1 MEQGIVELPDSGNG
15 IKFWS
20 KEDRPREKL
29 ACKGSASVTDAELL
43 AILIASGTPDESALE
58 VAKRILRTAGNSLS
72 ELSRMPLDELLR
84 FRGIGQAKALSIIA
98 ALELGRRR
106 LSDQHKR
113 AKSKIFGSFDAFMLV
128 KPLLDELSHEEF
140 WILYVNGK
148 NEVFRR
154 EQVSRGGLTSTVV
167 DPKVLFKKAI
177 QQGASGLI
185 LVHNH
190 PSGSSAPSQE
200 DTRLTMRLWQAGR
213 LLDIDIIDHIIIGN
227 TSYYSFA
234 DEGRLTPHFSNASSG
249 NYNRGKASDH

>member
-1 MEQGIVELPDSGNG
+1 MEQSRVVLSDSSNG

-29 ACKGSASVTDAELL
+29 ACKGSAYVTDAELL

-58 VAKRILRTAGNSLS
+58 VAKRILSTVGNSLS
-72 ELSRMPLDELLR
+72 ELSKLPLDELLR

-113 AKSKIFGSFDAFMLV
+113 SRSRIFGSFDAFMLI
-128 KPLLDELSHEEF
+128 KPLLDELAHEES

-154 EQVSRGGLTSTVV
+154 EQLSRGGQNSTIV

-177 QQGASGLI
+177 QLGASGII

-190 PSGSSAPSQE
+190 PSGNSAPSQE
-200 DTRLTMRLWQAGR
+200 DLQLTQRLWQAGR

-249 NYNRGKASDH
+249 NYYRGKASDH

>member
-1 MEQGIVELPDSGNG
+1 MEQSRVVLSDSGNG
-15 IKFWS
+15 IKYWS

-29 ACKGSASVTDAELL
+29 ASKGSAYVTDAELL
-43 AILIASGTPDESALE
+43 AILIASGSPDESALE
-58 VAKRILRTAGNSLS
+58 VSKRILSSVGNSIS
-72 ELSRMPLDELLR
+72 ELSRMPLEELLL

-113 AKSKIFGSFDAFMLV
+113 AQSRVFSSFDAFMLV
-128 KPLLDELSHEEF
+128 KPLLEELSFEEF
-140 WILYVNGK
+140 WMLYLNRK

-154 EQVSRGGLTSTVV
+154 EQLSRGGQNSTVV

-177 QQGASGLI
+177 QQGASGII

-190 PSGSSAPSQE
+190 PSGNSAPSQE
-200 DTRLTMRLWQAGR
+200 DTQLTLRLWQAGR

-234 DEGRLTPHFSNASSG
+234 DEGRLTPHSSNASSY